1 MNIQLTPLAKERL
14 HTSLGDRPGYV
25 KLFYDT
31 EGCGCD
37 GITVLLI
44 INEPDIGDIK
54 VETGLI
60 PLLINPQQ
68 EIYYEE
74 FMILDADPNYP
85 SFKLS
90 SNSMVYSTNVKI
102 RDIR

>member
-14 HTSLGDRPGYV
+14 NTSLGVRPGYV

-44 INEPDIGDIK
+44 INEPDSGDIK
-54 VETGLI
+54 VEAGLI

-74 FMILDADPNYP
+74 FMRLDADPNYP

>member
-1 MNIQLTPLAKERL
+1 MIIQLTPLAEDRL
-14 HTSLGDRPGYV
+14 KTSLGDQPGYF

-37 GITVLLI
+37 GISVLLI
-44 INEPDIGDIK
+44 INGPDSGDIN
-54 VETGLI
+54 VDAGLI

-68 EIYYEE
+68 AIYYEE
-74 FMILDADPNYP
+74 FMRLDADPNYP

-90 SNSMVYSTNVKI
+90 SDSMVYSTNVTI